1 MRIRDWSSDVCSSD
15 LWTGNTGLAAS
26 IFGVP
31 RWRTDAVVTYAQP
44 TYSLTAHMSYVPK
57 GLLNPNWIGP
67 EQDGYSPYLPNSVN
81 YNHVSSRFYLDLSA
95 RVKVFGG
102 EDNKV
107 ELFGGIR
114 NVLDKDRST
123 EHTSVLQSLMRI
135 SYAVFCLPKKN

>member
-1 MRIRDWSSDVCSSD
+1 MRISDWSSDVCSSD
-15 LWTGNTGLAAS
+15 LGTKRELSNWTGNTGLAAS

-44 TYSLTAHMSYVPK
+44 TYSLTAHMSYVSK

-95 RVKVFGG
+95 RVKV
-102 EDNKV
+102 
-107 ELFGGIR
+107 
-114 NVLDKDRST
+114 RSE
-123 EHTSVLQSLMRI
+123 EHTSELQSLMRI
-135 SYAVFCLPKKN
+135 SYAVFCL

>member
-1 MRIRDWSSDVCSSD
+1 
-15 LWTGNTGLAAS
+15 
-26 IFGVP
+26 
-31 RWRTDAVVTYAQP
+31 
-44 TYSLTAHMSYVPK
+44 MSYVPK

-114 NVLDKDRST
+114 NVLDKDPPREIRLNGNPLYFDPIGRRSE
-123 EHTSVLQSLMRI
+123 EHTSELQSLMRI
-135 SYAVFCLPKKN
+135 SYAVFCLKKKKQKKR

>member
-1 MRIRDWSSDVCSSD
+1 MRISDWSSDVCSSD
-15 LWTGNTGLAAS
+15 
-26 IFGVP
+26 
-31 RWRTDAVVTYAQP
+31 
-44 TYSLTAHMSYVPK
+44 LTAHMSYVPK

-67 EQDGYSPYLPNSVN
+67 EHDGYSPYLPNSVN

-114 NVLDKDRST
+114 NVLDKDPPREIRLNGNPLYFDPIGRAYT
-123 EHTSVLQSLMRI
+123 IGIRANL
-135 SYAVFCLPKKN
+135 

>member
-1 MRIRDWSSDVCSSD
+1 MRISDWSSDVCSSD
-15 LWTGNTGLAAS
+15 LGTKRELSNGTGNTGLAAS

-31 RWRTDAVVTYAQP
+31 RWRTDSVVTYAQP
-44 TYSLTAHMSYVPK
+44 TYSLTAHRSYVPK

-114 NVLDKDRST
+114 NEIGRAHV
-123 EHTSVLQSLMRI
+123 
-135 SYAVFCLPKKN
+135 